1 MRILPVSK
9 LDQIL
14 RSSRS
19 RGRGRT
25 GCNDAAGI
33 LKRFFSTL
41 YRKGL
46 PDGHERA
53 SSVASDIRAG
63 VSLIGAWKVFTVP
76 RWRFMGTIAGA
87 PRFSGATSPVR
98 IVRQEGYVSLFQ
110 VWKAWRL
117 KELDSHFQGMREFSY
132 RKFHDGIYWR
142 PAIFVSLADKKGQ
155 VYSST
160 TFSAHCYSVWIV
172 LVASLKPSPAA
183 CRSDITVAYF
193 NSAVF

>member
-1 MRILPVSK
+1 M
-9 LDQIL
+9 
-14 RSSRS
+14 
-19 RGRGRT
+19 
-25 GCNDAAGI
+25 
-33 LKRFFSTL
+33 LKRFFRTQ

-53 SSVASDIRAG
+53 SSAVSDIRAG
-63 VSLIGAWKVFTVP
+63 VSQTGAWRVFTVP

-87 PRFSGATSPVR
+87 AAPRFAGACPVQ

-117 KELDSHFQGMREFSY
+117 KEFDSHFQGMRGFSS

-142 PAIFVSLADKKGQ
+142 PAVFVSLADKKGQ

-160 TFSAHCYSVWIV
+160 TFSVDCYSGQGNFSGYSETQSRC
-172 LVASLKPSPAA
+172 SLL
-183 CRSDITVAYF
+183 
-193 NSAVF
+193 